1 MFKAFVYTDHTL
13 QAPNWVKSTY
23 LYNEIKYLKLR
34 LSVKFLIISLVP
46 GAEEKKNINFLKN
59 LHPKELNNYKNSY
72 RG

>member
-1 MFKAFVYTDHTL
+1 MSQAFVYTDHTL
-13 QAPNWVKSTY
+13 QAPNWIKSTY

-46 GAEEKKNINFLKN
+46 GAEGKAIYFLKS
-59 LHPKELNNYKNSY
+59 LHPNELNTNYKNSY